1 MKMAKHT
8 KYMSKCGPMNKKTKY
23 MSKGGPVTD
32 QQHMSKGGAVTDQQ
46 QMAMGNG
53 SKKSKNKSK
62 KGSVPGHNNLF
73 A

>member
-1 MKMAKHT
+1 M
-8 KYMSKCGPMNKKTKY
+8 KKTKY
-23 MSKGGPVTD
+23 MSKGGAMKNTKY
-32 QQHMSKGGAVTDQQ
+32 MSKGGAITEQQ

>member
-1 MKMAKHT
+1 M
-8 KYMSKCGPMNKKTKY
+8 KKTKY
-23 MSKGGPVTD
+23 MSKGGAMKNTKY
-32 QQHMSKGGAVTDQQ
+32 MSKGGAITEQQ

-73 A
+73 

>member
-1 MKMAKHT
+1 
-8 KYMSKCGPMNKKTKY
+8 MSKGGAMKKTKY
-23 MSKGGPVTD
+23 MSKGGP
-32 QQHMSKGGAVTDQQ
+32 VTDQQ

-53 SKKSKNKSK
+53 SKKSKYKSK

>member
-1 MKMAKHT
+1 M
-8 KYMSKCGPMNKKTKY
+8 KKTKY
-23 MSKGGPVTD
+23 MSKGGAMKNTKY
-32 QQHMSKGGAVTDQQ
+32 MSKGGAITEQQ
-46 QMAMGNG
+46 QMAMGTG

>member
-1 MKMAKHT
+1 
-8 KYMSKCGPMNKKTKY
+8 MSKGGAMKKTKY
-23 MSKGGPVTD
+23 MSKGGP
-32 QQHMSKGGAVTDQQ
+32 VTDQQ